1 MISDVIDITLSISLI
16 LYVLATLRYI
26 SELKKQ
32 NDILM
37 CSYDLVMEMN
47 RDVLDGK
54 VENLSDENTERTEV
68 VKDGED

>member
-1 MISDVIDITLSISLI
+1 
-16 LYVLATLRYI
+16 
-26 SELKKQ
+26 
-32 NDILM
+32 M